1 MPDTPDPLEPWI
13 IPEQGWVLISLEPPT
28 PNDEAEPSD

>member
-13 IPEQGWVLISLEPPT
+13 IPEQEWVLIPVT
-28 PNDEAEPSD
+28 PVEEEGEDA